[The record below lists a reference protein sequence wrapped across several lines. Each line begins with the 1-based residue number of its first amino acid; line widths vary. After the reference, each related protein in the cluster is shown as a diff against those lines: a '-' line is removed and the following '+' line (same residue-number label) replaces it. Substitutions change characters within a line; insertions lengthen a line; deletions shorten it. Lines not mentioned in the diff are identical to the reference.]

1 MNDKSMNR
9 RLPGVRPG
17 ALLLAFT
24 ALAAGTPMP
33 ARAEAPVA
41 PPCNADLPQPPYA
54 ALGAAPNV
62 QVWNQGSLPEFSARA
77 ACVGWPA
84 PNFALL
90 IALAGTFPAND
101 AADLLSRFGAVSTT
115 LGVRYWSTSDHAWRP
130 LVTAAAALTKP
141 VDGQP
146 REDFTSAELAT
157 GLDAYLAQSDSRGAG
172 EVIYRMRLREGKPD
186 RLVIETENVT
196 PVRWLAFTLLK
207 PGSLRCVY
215 FLERRSAGV
224 WSYYSLTRIAE
235 RSWFI
240 SGHENSY
247 VNRVVAQ
254 YRHIARIPTDLDPP
268 FAP

>member
-1 MNDKSMNR
+1 MDLTSKHRLR
-9 RLPGVRPG
+9 RSVR
-17 ALLLAFT
+17 ACAVLLAVT
-24 ALAAGTPMP
+24 AFGASMPMLV
-33 ARAEAPVA
+33 RAEASVA
-41 PPCNADLPQPPYA
+41 PPCSAELPQPPYA
-54 ALGAAPNV
+54 AVGATPNV
-62 QVWNQGSLPEFSARA
+62 QVWNQGSLPEFSNRA

-84 PNFALL
+84 PNFELL
-90 IALAGTFPAND
+90 IALAGTFPADD
-101 AADLLSRFGAVSTT
+101 AADLLARFGAVSTT
-115 LGVRYWSTSDHAWRP
+115 LGVRYWSTTDHAWRP
-130 LVTAAAALTKP
+130 LVTAATALTKAL
-141 VDGQP
+141 DGQP

-172 EVIYRMRLREGKPD
+172 QVTYRMRLRESKPD

-215 FLERRSAGV
+215 FLERRASGI

-254 YRHIARIPTDLDPP
+254 YRHIARIATDLDPP